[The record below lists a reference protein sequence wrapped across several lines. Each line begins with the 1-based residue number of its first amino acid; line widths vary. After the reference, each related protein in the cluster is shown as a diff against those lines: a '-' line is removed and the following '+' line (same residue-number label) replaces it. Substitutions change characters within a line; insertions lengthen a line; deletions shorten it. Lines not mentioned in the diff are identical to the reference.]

1 MKSFNNRR
9 LMCSAAGLALLLAGN
24 VAQAQTAPAQVPAED
39 QEATGLADIIV
50 TAQRKSERLQEV
62 PIAVNVIQSEALTSR
77 GVTTTTDLPALVPAL
92 SFAMTGGAGT
102 PYLRGVGSNA
112 GNPNDEPSVATY
124 IDGVYIASPYA
135 NATSLANIDQI
146 EVLKGPQGTLFGR
159 NATGGVIQVITR
171 DPQRTPA
178 LEASIGYGNF
188 QTVSGSLYA
197 TTGLS
202 ENLAI
207 DIALQGSDQGEGW
220 GYNFVRNE
228 ETYLTTSYGARS
240 KLVFTPN
247 DTLRAV
253 LSADYSYLKSNTSDY
268 RLPQG
273 ELGIDGQLS
282 PAGEYDTA
290 SIITL
295 NGIGTPGIESKQG
308 GVSANIGL
316 ETGLGRIVSITAFR
330 KNTGYYHAEAD
341 GTPVPFVEADLPI
354 SQENF
359 SQEFQLL
366 SPEDSPFDWT
376 IGGYYYK
383 SDAGYPN
390 LTFAGLA
397 FGTPPGANYS
407 TLLLD
412 VIQNTVSKSV
422 YAQATVE
429 VMSGTRVTGGIRY
442 TDEDQESRTRIF
454 GASIPNV
461 QRGFEE
467 LTWRGAIDHAF
478 SEDIHV
484 YASVNR
490 GVKGGGFDLLTPF
503 STGYS
508 PEFLDAYEIG
518 LKSKIFANT
527 LRFNASYFYYDYQN
541 IQVQVIPAGGAGI
554 VSTTNAGAATVQG
567 LDVDFEYAPTR
578 QFSLSGGFAII
589 DGVYD
594 EFANTVAYPASP
606 LSGAPMTID
615 ASGNDTIRTPK
626 FTANLTAAY
635 DVETESGTFP
645 LSLTVSHNSGFF
657 FSADNRLEQ
666 PAYTLINGSIGWE
679 PVGRAYSVTVWG
691 SNLTDEYYLA
701 QGVPSG
707 LGDLTSPSAPRTYGI
722 TLRTKFG
729 G

>member
-1 MKSFNNRR
+1 MKHFNHRH
-9 LMCSAAGLALLLAGN
+9 LMCGAAGLAFTFVGG
-24 VAQAQTAPAQVPAED
+24 VAHAQTAPAED
-39 QEATGLADIIV
+39 QATGLADIIV

-62 PIAVNVIQSEALTSR
+62 PIAVNVIGAEALSTR
-77 GVTTTTDLPALVPAL
+77 GVSVTSDLPALVPAL
-92 SFAMTGGAGT
+92 SFAITGGAGT

-135 NATSLANIDQI
+135 NATSLANIEQI

-171 DPQRTPA
+171 DPQQTPS
-178 LEASIGYGNF
+178 LEASIGYGNYE
-188 QTVSGSLYA
+188 TVSGSLYA
-197 TTGLS
+197 TRGLG

-207 DIALQGSDQGEGW
+207 DLALQGSDQNAGW
-220 GYNFVRNE
+220 GYNYARDE
-228 ETYLTTSYGARS
+228 ETYLSQSYGARS
-240 KLVFTPN
+240 KLLFTPSEA
-247 DTLRAV
+247 LRAV
-253 LSADYSYLKSNTSDY
+253 LSADYSYVKSNTADY

-273 ELGIDGQLS
+273 ALGIDGLPS
-282 PAGEYDTA
+282 PAGKYDTA
-290 SIITL
+290 GVITL
-295 NGIGTPGIESKQG
+295 PGVGSPGVESKQG
-308 GVSANIGL
+308 GVSANISL
-316 ETGLGRIVSITAFR
+316 DTGVGRFVSITAFR

-354 SQENF
+354 YQENF

-366 SPEDSPFDWT
+366 SPLDSPIDWT
-376 IGGYYYK
+376 LGAYYYR
-383 SDAGYPN
+383 SDAGYDN

-397 FGTPPGANYS
+397 FGVPPGSSYGV
-407 TLLLD
+407 LLLNA
-412 VIQNTVSKSV
+412 IQNTESKSV
-422 YAQATVE
+422 YAQATGE
-429 VMSGTRVTGGIRY
+429 VLPRTRLTAGLRY
-442 TDEDQESRTRIF
+442 TDEDQRSMTQIF
-454 GASIPNV
+454 GAPIPDV
-461 QRGFEE
+461 ERGFEE
-467 LTWRGAIDHAF
+467 LTWRAALDHAF
-478 SEDIHV
+478 SDDIHV
-484 YASVNR
+484 YASLNR

-503 STGYS
+503 STGYD
-508 PEFLDAYEIG
+508 PEILDSYEVG
-518 LKSKIFANT
+518 LKSKVFNNT

-594 EFANTVAYPASP
+594 EFANTVAYPESP
-606 LSGAPMTID
+606 LDGPSMTID
-615 ASGNDTIRTPK
+615 ASGNDTIRTPD

-635 DVETESGTFP
+635 DFETASGNFP
-645 LSLTVSHNSGFF
+645 VSLTVSHNAGFF

-666 PAYTLINGSIGWE
+666 PSYTLLNGSIGWE
-679 PVGRAYSVTVWG
+679 PASGAYSVTVWG

-707 LGDLTSPSAPRTYGI
+707 LGDLTSPAAPRTYGI
-722 TLRTKFG
+722 TLRAKFG